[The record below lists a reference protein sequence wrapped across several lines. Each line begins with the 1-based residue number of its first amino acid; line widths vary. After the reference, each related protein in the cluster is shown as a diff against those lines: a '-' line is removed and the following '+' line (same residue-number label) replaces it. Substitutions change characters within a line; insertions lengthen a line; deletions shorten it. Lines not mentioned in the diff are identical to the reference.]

1 MEYFK
6 QISEPLKVAW
16 LKMAEIVGGLLPKII
31 GFLLILIIG
40 WLLSRLF
47 AFLIDKLLRL
57 IRINFLSEKAGIEAF
72 LKKGGLKK
80 DTVYIIS
87 RIAYWF
93 FIIITFIV
101 AFNSVGLTT
110 VADVFNRIL
119 LYFPNIFI
127 ALVIL
132 VIGFYLARFVSD
144 LIKVFAGNIGIG
156 KPDIMG
162 KVAYAIVIVFVI
174 PIALSQLGIAAHLV
188 SNTFLILFGAFCLA
202 AAIAFGLGSKEL
214 VTNLWQKNKFI
225 QKMLKP

>member
-47 AFLIDKLLRL
+47 AFLINKLLRL
-57 IRINFLSEKAGIEAF
+57 IRINVLAEKAGIDAF
-72 LKKGGLKK
+72 LKKGGIKK
-80 DTVYIIS
+80 DSVHIIS

-101 AFNSVGLTT
+101 AFNSVGLTQ

-119 LYFPNIFI
+119 LYFPNIFV
-127 ALVIL
+127 ALIIL

-144 LIKVFAGNIGIG
+144 LIKVFAGNIGIE
-156 KPDIMG
+156 KPDVMG
-162 KVAYAIVIVFVI
+162 KVAYAFVIVFVI

-188 SNTFLILFGAFCLA
+188 SNAFLILFGAFCFA

-214 VTNLWQKNKFI
+214 VTNLWSKSKFI
-225 QKMLKP
+225 QKIIKP